1 VDDLLTPI
9 IQPAIASPLSPA
21 LFERQSSA
29 TRAIA
34 ESVGGIAKAK
44 VTKKLPFIV
53 PPAPVPDLDAA
64 LVLEASISSL
74 VDRKLPGGS
83 GSSTR

>member
-34 ESVGGIAKAK
+34 ESVGGIA
-44 VTKKLPFIV
+44 FIV

-64 LVLEASISSL
+64 LAVEASISSL
-74 VDRKLPGGS
+74 VDRKPPGVS